1 LPRELLILRHA
12 KSSWDSGAASDFE
25 RPLSPRGIRNANRLA
40 TYLLEQGLHPGLT
53 VSSAAA
59 RAQETTELAL
69 SQFPR
74 ARIEIRD
81 SLYHA
86 GLATLVNTIREQD
99 NTLERLMLVG
109 HNPGMDQLLV
119 YLCKEELSLT
129 SSGKLMTTAALARIV
144 CRCSWAELAPESCN
158 LESLLRP
165 SDFQR

>member
-1 LPRELLILRHA
+1 
-12 KSSWDSGAASDFE
+12 
-25 RPLSPRGIRNANRLA
+25 
-40 TYLLEQGLHPGLT
+40 LLEQDLQPELT
-53 VSSAAA
+53 VSSAALRA
-59 RAQETTELAL
+59 RETTKLAL
-69 SQFPR
+69 SQFPG

-119 YLCKEELSLT
+119 YLCKEEISLT

-144 CRCSWAELAPESCN
+144 CRCPWAEIAPEFCN